1 MGKVLITASHYE
13 TLCSSAKKLL
23 EDNGHEVILNKSDM
37 PYYSFDDL
45 KELVGDVDAAIIGM
59 DTWNEEVFK
68 ISPKLKVIARFGVGV
83 DNIDLNAAK
92 KYGIKVTNARG
103 QNSNAV
109 AELAVAYMLAIL
121 RSIPQLNSD
130 LKNGDWRR
138 FVGHDTMGKTV
149 GLIGFGDIA
158 RKVAKKISGFG
169 VRIIA
174 CDVFP
179 NLDAAKEL
187 GVEIV
192 DEDTVLSESDI
203 VSIHIPSIKETF
215 HYMDKERF
223 SKMKQGS
230 YFINTAR
237 GALVDTEALCDAVE
251 SGHIA
256 AAATDVYENEPLR
269 KGSRIASIPNIITTP
284 HTGAETYETYSA
296 VSLTTAKAVIDVLS
310 GKDPENWINK

>member
-121 RSIPQLNSD
+121 RSVPQLNSD

-138 FVGHDTMGKTV
+138 FVGHDIMGKTV

-179 NLDAAKEL
+179 NLDAAKEI
-187 GVEIV
+187 GVKIV

-215 HYMDKERF
+215 HYMGKERF
-223 SKMKQGS
+223 SKMKHGS

>member
-13 TLCSSAKKLL
+13 TLCSEAKKLL
-23 EDNGHEVILNKSDM
+23 ENNGHEVILNKSDM
-37 PYYSFDDL
+37 PYYSFEDL
-45 KELVGDVDAAIIGM
+45 KDLVGDIDAAIIGM
-59 DTWNEEVFK
+59 DNWSEEVFK
-68 ISPKLKVIARFGVGV
+68 IAPKLKAIARFGVGV

-92 KYGIKVTNARG
+92 RYGIKVTNARG

-109 AELAVAYMLAIL
+109 AELAVGYMFDML
-121 RSIPQLNSD
+121 RSVPQLNSD
-130 LKNGDWRR
+130 LKKGDWRR
-138 FVGHDTMGKTV
+138 FVGHDIMGKTV

-179 NLDAAKEL
+179 NMDMAKEL

-192 DEDTVLSESDI
+192 DEDTVLRESDI
-203 VSIHIPSIKETF
+203 VSIHIPSTKETY
-215 HYMDKERF
+215 HYMDQSRF
-223 SKMKQGS
+223 AKMKESS

-237 GALVDTEALCDAVE
+237 GALVDTDALCSAVE

-256 AAATDVYENEPLR
+256 AAAVDVYEKEPLE
-269 KGSRIASIPNIITTP
+269 KGARISSISNIITTP

-296 VSLTTAKAVIDVLS
+296 VSLTTAKAVIDVLD
-310 GKDPENWINK
+310 GREPENWINK

>member
-237 GALVDTEALCDAVE
+237 GALVDTEALCYAVE

-269 KGSRIASIPNIITTP
+269 TGSRIASIPNIITTP